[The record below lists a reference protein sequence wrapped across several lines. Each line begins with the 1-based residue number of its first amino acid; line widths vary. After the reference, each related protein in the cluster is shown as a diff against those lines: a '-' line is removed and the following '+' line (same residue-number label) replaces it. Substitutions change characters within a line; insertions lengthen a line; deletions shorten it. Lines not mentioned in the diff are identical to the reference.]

1 MIDQS
6 MIPED
11 EGSQLLFR
19 EVISVGPYDAAL
31 DLWVWEGI
39 QTWSYV
45 FTASAVSEVPDQ
57 ALVAL
62 VKKAAEETLEAAS
75 PTIKRGDKTVF
86 VNLVTEAQPIWPSF
100 DPVDRRSLEEKQKSP
115 AISH

>member
-6 MIPED
+6 MISED
-11 EGSQLLFR
+11 EGTQSLFR
-19 EVISVGPYDAAL
+19 EVISVGPYEAVL
-31 DLWVWEGI
+31 DVWVWEGI

-75 PTIKRGDKTVF
+75 PTIKRGDKTAF
-86 VNLVTEAQPIWPSF
+86 ANLVKEPQPT
-100 DPVDRRSLEEKQKSP
+100 
-115 AISH
+115 